1 MKRIALFL
9 IILGGISLPMN
20 GQILNKIKQ
29 ATTNSVER
37 AVEKQV
43 SNRTEKAVNNIID
56 KTLGKSEEEKPVSTN
71 IENTSDNVV
80 AAPTEAV
87 NSTVVVVV
95 PTIDGETVKSM
106 EQSTQVYNQSMLNM
120 MGSIN
125 GIQNATIN
133 QAPAPTVDY
142 APINSQRKAD
152 NEKLTFDDWYQKP
165 AI

>member
-71 IENTSDNVV
+71 IENKIGRAHV
-80 AAPTEAV
+80 
-87 NSTVVVVV
+87 
-95 PTIDGETVKSM
+95 
-106 EQSTQVYNQSMLNM
+106 
-120 MGSIN
+120 
-125 GIQNATIN
+125 
-133 QAPAPTVDY
+133 
-142 APINSQRKAD
+142 
-152 NEKLTFDDWYQKP
+152 
-165 AI
+165 